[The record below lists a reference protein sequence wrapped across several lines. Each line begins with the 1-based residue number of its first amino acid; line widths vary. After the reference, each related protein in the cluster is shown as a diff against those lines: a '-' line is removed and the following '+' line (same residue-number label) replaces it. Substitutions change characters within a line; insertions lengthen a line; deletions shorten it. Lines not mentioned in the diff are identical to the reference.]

1 MQGVAAVTRLEMTA
15 FLERVREATP
25 FFESLGRPTKA
36 HRIARDAASVSKCG
50 AALKREYEH
59 FFGSRL

>member
-1 MQGVAAVTRLEMTA
+1 MTA
-15 FLERVREATP
+15 FLERVREVTP
-25 FFESLGRPTKA
+25 FFELLGRPTKA
-36 HRIARDAASVSKCG
+36 HRIARDAAAVSKCG